1 MLKGVP
7 PGAPFAH
14 PLTYDETRRIN
25 DDAHLRKAV
34 MTNQE
39 QPVHLNNHHTDTLT
53 AIFAHPTSHN
63 VRWHDAISLL
73 EAVGT
78 VEENHSGKFKI
89 HVGDQ
94 MEFFDRPKG
103 HDCGEQQ
110 IVDFRKML
118 KAAGYEPTKPGHED

>member
-1 MLKGVP
+1 MS
-7 PGAPFAH
+7 
-14 PLTYDETRRIN
+14 E
-25 DDAHLRKAV
+25 
-34 MTNQE
+34 
-39 QPVHLNNHHTDTLT
+39 HLNNHHRNTLEELLDHQHT
-53 AIFAHPTSHN
+53 GNMHWRE
-63 VRWHDAISLL
+63 VRSLL

-118 KAAGYEPTKPGHED
+118 KAAGFEPTKPGHED